1 MITNPLGVDIHTFF
15 ALWIVAISLV
25 LYFIPLIAAKSMNHP
40 QTLAIGVLNLFAGW
54 TFIGWLGAL
63 VWACIRPAPR
73 DDSNG
78 GRPFV
83 ERNLPVKRF

>member
-1 MITNPLGVDIHTFF
+1 
-15 ALWIVAISLV
+15 
-25 LYFIPLIAAKSMNHP
+25 LIAAKSMNHP